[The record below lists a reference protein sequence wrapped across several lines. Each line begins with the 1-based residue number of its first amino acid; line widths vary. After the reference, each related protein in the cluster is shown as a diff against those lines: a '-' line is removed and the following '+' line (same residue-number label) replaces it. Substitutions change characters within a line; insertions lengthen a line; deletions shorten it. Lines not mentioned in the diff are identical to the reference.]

1 LADEE
6 IGKAN
11 FIHRG
16 VGFLKEVRGEF
27 TKVNWPTREEL
38 SGSTAVVIVLSL
50 LIAIFIG
57 IIDLVLSNLLTLL
70 LR

>member
-6 IGKAN
+6 IGKGN
-11 FIHRG
+11 FIQRG

-50 LIAIFIG
+50 MIAIFIG

-70 LR
+70 VR